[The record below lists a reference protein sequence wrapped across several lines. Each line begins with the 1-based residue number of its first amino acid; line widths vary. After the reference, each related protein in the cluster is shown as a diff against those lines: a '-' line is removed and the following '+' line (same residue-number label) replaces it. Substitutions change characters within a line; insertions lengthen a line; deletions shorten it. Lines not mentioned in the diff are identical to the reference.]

1 MVYDKI
7 VQNIFKGEIML
18 NEDEIKKVFGQ
29 RLTEARKAYG
39 ITQLTLAEK
48 LNYSDKAVSKWER
61 GESLP
66 DVFTIMRIGEVL
78 GVTMSYLLGE
88 EDKPKVPEKIVKEQ
102 RSRRTISV
110 FVPLVSAVGIYFIAS
125 VLFLILK
132 QIPSVAV
139 YADYSFLFA
148 LPVMFITLSVFS
160 FIWWKNTAQFFCL
173 SFLIWTTFLSVY
185 TAVDLFANLPE
196 FKYIFLSCAMLQ
208 IICVIVFV
216 FVHLKKRNK

>member
-1 MVYDKI
+1 
-7 VQNIFKGEIML
+7 ML

-29 RLTEARKAYG
+29 RLTEARKACG
-39 ITQLTLAEK
+39 ITQLSLAEK

-66 DVFTIMRIGEVL
+66 DVFTIMKIGEAL

-88 EDKPKVPEKIVKEQ
+88 EDKPKVPEKIVNEQ

-125 VLFLILK
+125 VLFLIFK
-132 QIPSVAV
+132 QIPSVAI

-216 FVHLKKRNK
+216 FVHFKKKNK

>member
-1 MVYDKI
+1 
-7 VQNIFKGEIML
+7 ML

-29 RLTEARKAYG
+29 RLTEARKACG
-39 ITQLTLAEK
+39 ITQLSLAEK

-66 DVFTIMRIGEVL
+66 DVFTIMKIGEAL

-88 EDKPKVPEKIVKEQ
+88 EDKPKVPEKIVNEQ

-125 VLFLILK
+125 VLFLIFK
-132 QIPSVAV
+132 QIPSVAI

-208 IICVIVFV
+208 IICVIVFM
-216 FVHLKKRNK
+216 FVHFKKKNK